1 MAWDYQ
7 QGVNVCKAGDESDWD
22 EWLRRITHGDANAE
36 AELYHRYKDGV
47 GIIIGRIVH
56 NESVTEDLSQ
66 ETFRI
71 SLKKI
76 RDGAV
81 REPERLSG
89 FVRGVARNLAID
101 YIRKMRRSLNQEEA
115 IDAEQ
120 IRAQQPDPYDHL
132 LRKERAGLVRQMISE
147 MKVPRDREVLSR
159 YFIAEESKDQICADL
174 GLTSQHFN
182 IIVHRALKRYK
193 ELYIK
198 RFGNPWSDDTQ
209 NIFDL

>member
-1 MAWDYQ
+1 
-7 QGVNVCKAGDESDWD
+7 VNVCKASDESDWA
-22 EWLRRITHGDANAE
+22 EWLRRITCGDASAE

-47 GIIIGRIVH
+47 AVIIGQIVH
-56 NESVTEDLSQ
+56 NASVAEDLSQ

-71 SLKKI
+71 SLEKI
-76 RDGAV
+76 RGRAV

-101 YIRKMRRSLNQEEA
+101 YTRKMRRALNQEDA

-120 IRAQQPDPYDHL
+120 IRDPQPDPYDHL
-132 LRKERAGLVRQMISE
+132 LRKERAGLVRQIISE
-147 MKVPRDREVLSR
+147 MKGERGREVLSR

-174 GLTSQHFN
+174 GLTSRHFN
-182 IIVHRALKRYK
+182 SIVHRALKRYK

-198 RFGNPWSDDTQ
+198 RFGNPWSDDPQ
-209 NIFDL
+209 NIFD